1 MSTTC
6 LRISTNAARHCV
18 RLTWRIHFIAAIGV
32 TGFVLVFAHLSY
44 AQTWNATGVSSDIS
58 AGGNWVGG
66 TAPSFD
72 GTANVT
78 FSASTNTNVKLRN
91 VIPTGTTDGD
101 YFSTVTFDATAPAYT
116 FSLPTGNTTNELQ
129 IAPGG
134 NL

>member
-1 MSTTC
+1 MSTTR
-6 LRISTNAARHCV
+6 LRIGTRHYV
-18 RLTWRIHFIAAIGV
+18 RLILPIHFIASIGIASV
-32 TGFVLVFAHLSY
+32 TLIVGDISY
-44 AQTWNATGVSSDIS
+44 AQTWSATGVSSDIS

-91 VIPTGTTDGD
+91 VTPAGTTDGD

-129 IAPGG
+129 I
-134 NL
+134 